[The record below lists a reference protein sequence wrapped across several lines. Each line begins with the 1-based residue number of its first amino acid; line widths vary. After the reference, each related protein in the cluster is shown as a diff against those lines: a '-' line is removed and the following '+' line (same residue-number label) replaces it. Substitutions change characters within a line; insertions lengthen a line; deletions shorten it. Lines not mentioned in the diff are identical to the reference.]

1 MKPLYI
7 LKIGGSVATYKN
19 RTGVS
24 VRKSLLEKV
33 ARAIKLAQ
41 KKESF
46 DLILIHGAG
55 SVGHKMAHKYGFKEG
70 TKDDKTKWYGALQTR
85 VMDQKLN
92 SAIAEIFVSASVR
105 VVSANTASLVIQKN
119 KVIVD
124 FNLDVIK
131 EAIAQNCIPLLY
143 GDMVFD
149 KTLGMSICSGDA
161 LAPYLAKQLHAQK
174 ILFATDVDGIFNK
187 DPYLFKDAQLIEKI
201 DLNEINDKEK
211 NIAVGDSHN
220 VDVTGG
226 LAGKLKNITL
236 KHAQALQS
244 IEIFNGMNEK
254 NYRRIFLG
262 KDFSHTIIR
271 AQA

>member
-19 RTGVS
+19 RTGIS
-24 VRKSLLEKV
+24 VRKDLLKKV
-33 ARAIKLAQ
+33 ANAIKLAQ
-41 KKESF
+41 KKEGF

-92 SAIAEIFVSASVR
+92 SAIAEIFVSAGVR
-105 VVSANTASLVIQKN
+105 VVSAHTASLVIQKN

-124 FNLDVIK
+124 FNLAIIK
-131 EAIAQNCIPLLY
+131 EAIAQNCVPLLY
-143 GDMVFD
+143 GDIVFD

-161 LAPYLAKQLHAQK
+161 LAPYLANQLHAQK

-201 DLNEINDKEK
+201 DLNEISKEK
-211 NIAVGDSHN
+211 NIAVSGSHN

-226 LAGKLKNITL
+226 LAGKLKNI
-236 KHAQALQS
+236 ALRHVQS
-244 IEIFNGMNEK
+244 LQLIEIFNGLDAK
-254 NYRRIFLG
+254 NYNRIFLG
-262 KDFSHTIIR
+262 KDFSHTIINPN
-271 AQA
+271 